1 MAVNIPS
8 EFITVLIFEN
18 DRRSARNNVVLVFLS
33 VLAVFD
39 NNNDRGLLLRL
50 ERFVPVSRVIARGLA
65 APIQSAGK

>member
-39 NNNDRGLLLRL
+39 NDNDRGLFLRL